1 LLVEAIRRERALEKA
16 KAVLSELGSGIS
28 LDALAKRESLQWQ
41 VALQH
46 RRGSPDLPKELGDA
60 VFTARSGAVAS
71 SGGTVVMPGGEVVV
85 YQSSNFREG
94 ELTAIPAEQQ
104 LQLRSML
111 AQSRGAAA
119 AAHYRQRL
127 RALADVQLF

>member
-1 LLVEAIRRERALEKA
+1 
-16 KAVLSELGSGIS
+16 
-28 LDALAKRESLQWQ
+28 
-41 VALQH
+41 
-46 RRGSPDLPKELGDA
+46 
-60 VFTARSGAVAS
+60 
-71 SGGTVVMPGGEVVV
+71 MPGGDVVV

-127 RALADVQLF
+127 RALVDVQVL